1 MPSET
6 FERFISDL
14 NAWINMP
21 DEEKDAN
28 EALAERMEDD
38 LRRLNK
44 SEAEAS
50 RQVSRIFTAW
60 KELTANQCF
69 FVLRILCKTV
79 YFAYAPR
86 SAAELVK
93 ITTEGKEM
101 KKLREEQIE
110 ALERGDDEAL
120 KRANRRILDSMA
132 NRFPFRAPQSM
143 PCLVRK

>member
-60 KELTANQCF
+60 KELTANQRF
-69 FVLRILCKTV
+69 FALRILCKTV
-79 YFAYAPR
+79 YFSYAPR
-86 SAAELVK
+86 SAAELIK
-93 ITTEGKEM
+93 ITTEEE
-101 KKLREEQIE
+101 KKNLREEQIE
-110 ALERGDDEAL
+110 VLERGDDEAL
-120 KRANRRILDSMA
+120 ERANRRILDSMA
-132 NRFPFRAPQSM
+132 NRFPLRPPQLT
-143 PCLVRK
+143 PRPVRK